1 MSFRK
6 DKVSRSGRSLCDSTG
21 PDRSLDDV
29 VFSDSGELPF
39 DICAALLLAVRDQ
52 KPYLGLSNLG

>member
-1 MSFRK
+1 M
-6 DKVSRSGRSLCDSTG
+6 CDSTG